1 MAFLIVLL
9 TIIITGFWFWRG
21 MKGVGRIED
30 GSRVVKF
37 PWARIPTGLVIGF
50 VVASVL
56 GGFGTVPTGHRGIHL
71 RWNAPTGKVLNQG
84 IYYVMPFVENVYKMS
99 VQVKAHHTKAAAASK
114 DLQNVSTE
122 VTLNYAV
129 QPDKASS
136 LFRDVGAEYEKT
148 IIEPAV
154 LEAVKATTAN
164 YNAENLVTERS
175 MVKDKLQERLS
186 TRLATHGIVVDAVS
200 ITDFTFSPE
209 FTQAIELK
217 VTATQNAMAAENNLK
232 KVKFE
237 AEQAI
242 AKAQGE
248 AEAIRIQVQA
258 IQQQGGKDY
267 VALKAIEVWDGK
279 LPTYMLGSNTMPFIT
294 IPSGTK

>member
-1 MAFLIVLL
+1 MTFLLVLL
-9 TIIITGFWFWRG
+9 TIGITGFWFWRG
-21 MKGVGRIED
+21 MSTGVRTETGGR
-30 GSRVVKF
+30 VLKL
-37 PWARIPTGLVIGF
+37 PWARIPIGLAIGIA
-50 VVASVL
+50 VAGIV

-71 RWNAPTGKVLNQG
+71 RWGAATGKVLGQG
-84 IYYVMPFVENVYKMS
+84 IYFVMPFVENVYKMS
-99 VQVKAHHTKAAAASK
+99 IQVKALHTKAAAASK

-122 VTLNYAV
+122 VTLNYSV
-129 QPDKASS
+129 EPDKAST
-136 LFRDVGAEYEKT
+136 LFNDVGAQYEKT

-164 YNAENLVTERS
+164 YNAENLITERS
-175 MVKDKLQERLS
+175 LVKDVLYDRLS
-186 TRLATHGIVVDAVS
+186 TRLTTHGILVDAVS

-217 VTATQNAMAAENNLK
+217 VTATQNALAAENNLK
-232 KVKFE
+232 KVQFE

-242 AKAQGE
+242 AKAKGE

-267 VALKAIEVWDGK
+267 VALKAIERWDGK
-279 LPTYMLGSNTMPFIT
+279 LPSYMLGSNTLPFIT

>member
-1 MAFLIVLL
+1 MVFLIVLL
-9 TIIITGFWFWRG
+9 TLVITAVWFWRG
-21 MKGVGRIED
+21 IKSGVRDESGNRLL
-30 GSRVVKF
+30 RL
-37 PWARIPTGLVIGF
+37 PWARIPTGLVIGI
-50 VVASVL
+50 VIAGLVSGL
-56 GGFGTVPTGHRGIHL
+56 GTVPTGHRGIHL
-71 RWNAPTGKVLNQG
+71 RWGAATGKVLNQG
-84 IYYVMPFVENVYKMS
+84 IYYVTPFIENVYKMS

-164 YNAENLVTERS
+164 YNAENLITERS
-175 MVKDKLQERLS
+175 LVKDKLQERLS
-186 TRLATHGIVVDAVS
+186 ARLATHGIVVDAVS

-217 VTATQNAMAAENNLK
+217 VTATQNALAAENNLK
-232 KVKFE
+232 KVQFE

-242 AKAQGE
+242 AKAKGE

-267 VALKAIEVWDGK
+267 VALKAIERWDGK
-279 LPTYMLGSNTMPFIT
+279 LPSYMLGSSALPFIS
-294 IPSGTK
+294 IPGGSK

>member
-1 MAFLIVLL
+1 MVFLIVLL
-9 TIIITGFWFWRG
+9 TLAITGLWFWRG
-21 MKGVGRIED
+21 IKA
-30 GSRVVKF
+30 GSRTESGDKVLKL
-37 PWARIPTGLVIGF
+37 PWARIPTGLIIGF
-50 VVASVL
+50 VVASII
-56 GGFGTVPTGHRGIHL
+56 GGVGTVPTGHRGIHL
-71 RWNAPTGKVLNQG
+71 RWGAATGKVLDQG
-84 IYYVMPFVENVYKMS
+84 IYYVIPFIESVYKMS
-99 VQVKAHHTKAAAASK
+99 IQVKAHHTKAAAASK

-129 QPDKASS
+129 QPEKAST
-136 LFRDVGAEYEKT
+136 LFNDVGAQYEKT

-164 YNAENLVTERS
+164 YNAENLITERS
-175 MVKDKLQERLS
+175 LVKDKLQERLNA
-186 TRLATHGIVVDAVS
+186 RLSVHGILVDAVS

-217 VTATQNAMAAENNLK
+217 VTATQNALAAENNLK
-232 KVKFE
+232 KVQFE

-242 AKAQGE
+242 AKAKGE

-267 VALKAIEVWDGK
+267 VALKAIAAWDGK
-279 LPTYMLGSNTMPFIT
+279 LPTYMLGSSTVPFIT

>member
-1 MAFLIVLL
+1 MVFVIVLL
-9 TIIITGFWFWRG
+9 TIILTGLWFWRG
-21 MKGVGRIED
+21 IKAGGRIED
-30 GSRVVKF
+30 GDKVLKL
-37 PWARIPTGLVIGF
+37 PWARIPNGLVIGF
-50 VVASVL
+50 VVAGLISGL
-56 GGFGTVPTGHRGIHL
+56 GSVPTGHRGIHL
-71 RWNAPTGKVLNQG
+71 RWGAATGKVLDQG
-84 IYYVMPFVENVYKMS
+84 IYYVIPFIESVYKMS
-99 VQVKAHHTKAAAASK
+99 VQVKSHHTKAAAASK

-136 LFRDVGAEYEKT
+136 LFRDVGAQYEKT

-164 YNAENLVTERS
+164 YNAENLITERS
-175 MVKDKLQERLS
+175 LVKDKLQERLNA
-186 TRLATHGIVVDAVS
+186 RLSTHGILVDAVS

-217 VTATQNAMAAENNLK
+217 VTATQNALAAENNLK
-232 KVKFE
+232 KVQFE
-237 AEQAI
+237 AEQAV
-242 AKAQGE
+242 AKAKGE

-267 VALKAIEVWDGK
+267 VALKAIAAWDGK
-279 LPTYMLGSNTMPFIT
+279 LPTYMLGSSTIPFIT

>member
-1 MAFLIVLL
+1 MTFLVVLL
-9 TIIITGFWFWRG
+9 TLVITGIWFWRG
-21 MKGVGRIED
+21 IKTNVKGEFGDRLL
-30 GSRVVKF
+30 RL
-37 PWARIPTGLVIGF
+37 PWARIPIGLAIGILL
-50 VVASVL
+50 AGII

-71 RWNAPTGKVLNQG
+71 RWGAATGKVLGQG
-84 IYYVMPFVENVYKMS
+84 IYFVMPFVENVHKMS
-99 VQVKAHHTKAAAASK
+99 IQVKALHTKAAAASK

-122 VTLNYAV
+122 VTLNYSV
-129 QPDKASS
+129 EPDKAST
-136 LFRDVGAEYEKT
+136 LFNDVGAQYEKT

-164 YNAENLVTERS
+164 YNAENLITERS
-175 MVKDKLQERLS
+175 LVKDVLYDRLS
-186 TRLATHGIVVDAVS
+186 TRLTAHGILVDAVS

-217 VTATQNAMAAENNLK
+217 VTATQNALAAENNLK
-232 KVKFE
+232 KVQFE

-242 AKAQGE
+242 AKAKGE
-248 AEAIRIQVQA
+248 AEAIRIQVMA

-267 VALKAIEVWDGK
+267 VALKAIERWDGK
-279 LPTYMLGSNTMPFIT
+279 LPSYMLGSNTMPFIT

>member
-1 MAFLIVLL
+1 MKSNVKGEFGDRLL
-9 TIIITGFWFWRG
+9 RL
-21 MKGVGRIED
+21 
-30 GSRVVKF
+30 
-37 PWARIPTGLVIGF
+37 PWARIPIGLAIGILL
-50 VVASVL
+50 AGII

-71 RWNAPTGKVLNQG
+71 RWGAATGKVLGQG
-84 IYYVMPFVENVYKMS
+84 IYFVMPFVENVHKMS
-99 VQVKAHHTKAAAASK
+99 IQVKALHTKAAAASK

-122 VTLNYAV
+122 VTLNYSV
-129 QPDKASS
+129 EPDKAST
-136 LFRDVGAEYEKT
+136 LFNDVGAQYEKT

-164 YNAENLVTERS
+164 YNAENLITERS
-175 MVKDKLQERLS
+175 LVKDVLYDRLS
-186 TRLATHGIVVDAVS
+186 TRLTAHGILVDAVS

-217 VTATQNAMAAENNLK
+217 VTATQNALAAENNLK
-232 KVKFE
+232 KVQFE

-242 AKAQGE
+242 AKAKGE
-248 AEAIRIQVQA
+248 AEAIRIQVMA

-267 VALKAIEVWDGK
+267 VALKAIERWDGK
-279 LPTYMLGSNTMPFIT
+279 LPSYMLGSNTMPFIT